1 MYSSPRCSTK
11 RRDGM
16 KFEDRLSEER
26 VELLED
32 TVREF
37 AKWFSSDEKRYWEL
51 FAIADN
57 EEFEEKDWMY

>member
-1 MYSSPRCSTK
+1 MYSSPKCSIK

-16 KFEDRLSEER
+16 KFEDKLSEER
-26 VELLED
+26 VQLLEE

-37 AKWFSSDEKRYWEL
+37 ANWFSSDERRYWEL
-51 FAIADN
+51 MAIADN